1 MTGAEHSLSG
11 ELGKQP
17 RRETPMT
24 VTHTLQVTGDFAAG
38 RIHGIW
44 LLDVEAVTG
53 SIVSGTTDSDVHM
66 WINTVTGEAR
76 LYTGLGSLEGVAD
89 VIGTSRR
96 SAAAEIADRNNA
108 RYWANETQRPALRPG
123 YSRIPPTDW

>member
-1 MTGAEHSLSG
+1 
-11 ELGKQP
+11 
-17 RRETPMT
+17 MT
-24 VTHTLQVTGDFAAG
+24 VIHTLQVTGDFADG

-89 VIGTSRR
+89 GIGTSRR

-108 RYWANETQRPALRPG
+108 RYWANETHRLGEAKSGRPSGVNLAARATRRMSDPIV
-123 YSRIPPTDW
+123 STITPRERS